1 MLTRILKFP
10 RIVLGAAFAACWMV
24 PTPAAAREVTE
35 LEQFA
40 VELINALRADPA
52 GSPGY
57 SNIGSDL
64 NEGPPTLGGESYVV
78 QDGPHQPL
86 AINADLVDSASK
98 LAERMI
104 QVNINFT
111 CPPSDCFTPEAWM
124 VADGYAAANDFN
136 PPGVASVT
144 GDYGTTAS
152 GFFPE
157 RQVVD
162 VTREFLGFQDGMIDD
177 PPEALREAV
186 RGFLIDAAWN
196 ANLDPDNVRKRRSA
210 VLYGEWREIGVGV
223 LEGVNVDPVQGTF
236 DGLYTVAHL
245 AHRSDRGPFLTG
257 VAFDDLDGDNTYTPD
272 AGEALGGITVDVLQ
286 PGTETVLFSTLT
298 TASGGYQLQVP
309 LGMYDVRFSGV
320 GIEAT
325 TVAGVAMAMGPEGV
339 AENTKVDLPEPSAGV
354 AGLLTLA
361 LVGELRRRRRN

>member
-10 RIVLGAAFAACWMV
+10 QLILGAALAAWWVV
-24 PTPAAAREVTE
+24 PTPAAARQATE

-57 SNIGSDL
+57 SNIGGDL
-64 NEGPPTLGGESYVV
+64 NEGPPTLGGESYAIL
-78 QDGPHQPL
+78 DGPHQPL
-86 AINADLVDSASK
+86 AINGHLVDSASG
-98 LAERMI
+98 LANFMI
-104 QVNINFT
+104 QENIDFT
-111 CPPSDCFTPEAWM
+111 CSDGCFTPEVLIAG
-124 VADGYAAANDFN
+124 AGYAMPGDFN

-144 GDYGTTAS
+144 GGYGTTAS

-157 RQVVD
+157 RQLVD

-177 PPEALREAV
+177 PPEALRAAV

-210 VLYGEWREIGVGV
+210 VLYGEWKEIGVGA

-257 VAFDDLDGDNTYTPD
+257 VAFEDLDGDGFYTPD

-286 PGTETVLFSTLT
+286 PGTESVLFSTLT
-298 TASGGYQLQVP
+298 TASGGYQLEVP
-309 LGMYDVRFSGV
+309 LGMYDVRFSGL
-320 GIEAT
+320 GIEET
-325 TVAGVAMAMGPEGV
+325 TVADVAMAMGPEGV

-354 AGLLTLA
+354 AGLLA
-361 LVGELRRRRRN
+361 LVLVAELRRRRRA